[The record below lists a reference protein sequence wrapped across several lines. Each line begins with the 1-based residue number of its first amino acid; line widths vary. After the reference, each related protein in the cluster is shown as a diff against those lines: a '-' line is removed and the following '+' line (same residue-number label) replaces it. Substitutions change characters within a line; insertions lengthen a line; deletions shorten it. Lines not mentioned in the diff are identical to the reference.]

1 MISYEL
7 AEKILDYAV
16 THGGDYAEIFEEEKT
31 YSKITLT
38 NQKSPT
44 ILTGQEEGT
53 GIRILRGTQ
62 SRYIAVS
69 HTDEAEI
76 FKMMKTALKD
86 WADGKEHME
95 RSVDFPGKLRSL
107 VCHTGSL

>member
-1 MISYEL
+1 MQKFL
-7 AEKILDYAV
+7 KK
-16 THGGDYAEIFEEEKT
+16 KT

-38 NQKSPT
+38 NQESPT

-95 RSVDFPGKLRSL
+95 RSVLKQPEIFQTQGAKNTVTAEKS
-107 VCHTGSL
+107 GF